1 MGPALLLQLLCAGVQ
16 QVRLDGRQ
24 PVRQKG
30 QARGREGTAPSKS
43 VCHTPPHVGSCLAG
57 TRSVKKEWSV
67 LVRGPLD
74 LPSCRTPERC
84 SRTSPR
90 TIPWG
95 LPAAHRPGRCPGV
108 ARCRFLFPP
117 LTCTWVPP
125 PPVLSQKLVREENKI
140 LFQKKAFSFGTAQK
154 NFFDADGRF
163 GQNVTGGMLR
173 MIDGP
178 WPRRRPI
185 DPALCQP
192 PN

>member
-1 MGPALLLQLLCAGVQ
+1 MPRC
-16 QVRLDGRQ
+16 
-24 PVRQKG
+24 
-30 QARGREGTAPSKS
+30 GTVSLFI
-43 VCHTPPHVGSCLAG
+43 PPFDLHVGA
-57 TRSVKKEWSV
+57 
-67 LVRGPLD
+67 
-74 LPSCRTPERC
+74 
-84 SRTSPR
+84 
-90 TIPWG
+90 
-95 LPAAHRPGRCPGV
+95 
-108 ARCRFLFPP
+108 
-117 LTCTWVPP
+117 P